1 MGKKVVFKGAITEL
15 MTPHLE
21 NFVIDYDGLEQEV
34 EFQIRSNIAG
44 LFVNGL
50 ASECLFMN
58 LQDQKNLLKATVKSA
73 NGRVPVMANIFV
85 SERASALELL
95 ESYENDG
102 ADAICITNPSI
113 YPYTE
118 SGLYDHYTAIIKK
131 SKLPVYIYNAP
142 QTSNVLSPG
151 LVARL
156 MNENEN
162 VKGYKESTQNL
173 IHVQSIMKNVK
184 RKDIE
189 FISGSDGT
197 ILPIMQVGGCGIIS
211 LISVV
216 FPKPVID
223 LCDAVFAND
232 RQRAIGCQHLVLN
245 IRDILK
251 SAPFLAG
258 YKYAADL
265 VGAYP
270 GGKLRPPLQ
279 DANDKQRAFIKEE
292 LAKLNLLVSSK

>member
-1 MGKKVVFKGAITEL
+1 MAKTVRFRGATTEL
-15 MTPHLE
+15 MTPHSDNLI
-21 NFVIDYDGLEQEV
+21 IDYDGLTQEV
-34 EFQIRSNIAG
+34 EFQVKSNIAG

-58 LQDQKNLLKATVKSA
+58 LEDQKSLLKAVVKAA
-73 NGRVPVMANIFV
+73 NGRTPVLANIFV

-95 ESYENDG
+95 ESYEYDG
-102 ADAICITNPSI
+102 ADAICITQPSI

-118 SGLYDHYTAIIKK
+118 SALYEHFTAIIKK
-131 SKLPVYIYNAP
+131 ARLPVYIYNSP
-142 QTSNVLSPG
+142 QTSNTLSPA

-156 MNENEN
+156 INENEN
-162 VKGYKESTQNL
+162 VKGYKESTQDL
-173 IHVQSIMKNVK
+173 IHVQTIMKNVK
-184 RKDIE
+184 RDGIE
-189 FISGSDGT
+189 YISGSDGT
-197 ILPIMQVGGCGIIS
+197 ILPLMQVGGCGIIS

-216 FPKPVID
+216 FPKPIID
-223 LCDAVFAND
+223 LCDAVFANEK
-232 RQRAIGCQHLVLN
+232 QRAIECQHKVLT

-279 DANDKQRAFIKEE
+279 DANDKQRQFIKEGLE
-292 LAKLNLLVSSK
+292 KLGLI

>member
-1 MGKKVVFKGAITEL
+1 MKVSFKGATTEL
-15 MTPHLE
+15 MTPHFDNLKINYE
-21 NFVIDYDGLEQEV
+21 GLAQEV
-34 EFQIRSNIAG
+34 EYQVKSNIAG

-50 ASECLFMN
+50 ASECLFMPIE
-58 LQDQKNLLKATVKSA
+58 DYKNLLKAVVDSA
-73 NGRVPVMANIFV
+73 KGRVPVMANIFV
-85 SERASALELL
+85 SDRTSCMELL
-95 ESYENDG
+95 KSYEENG
-102 ADAICITNPSI
+102 ADAICITQPSV

-118 SGLYDHYTAIIKK
+118 NALYNHYTAIIKEA
-131 SKLPVYIYNAP
+131 KLPVYIYNAP
-142 QTSNVLSPG
+142 QTSNTMSPG

-156 MNENEN
+156 INENEN
-162 VKGYKESTQNL
+162 VAGYKESTQDL
-173 IHVQSIMKNVK
+173 IHVQTLMRLVK
-184 RKDIE
+184 RDDVE
-189 FISGSDGT
+189 YISGSDGT

-216 FPKPVID
+216 FPQPLID

-232 RQRAIGCQHLVLN
+232 KKKAIECQHKILA

-270 GGKLRPPLQ
+270 GGKLRPPLE
-279 DANDKQRAFIKEE
+279 DANEKQRQHIKEE
-292 LAKLNLLVSSK
+292 LEKLKLI